1 MINDELRR
9 EERELEERAT
19 AVEEHLGKRPKIRI
33 ATIGD
38 PATVLLEAAEEEDEP
53 EKTLLAVGSR
63 GLGPIQRARLG
74 SVSTKV
80 LRAARG
86 PVLVYPHP
94 RN

>member
-1 MINDELRR
+1 VNKTAFCRGLSVVPVRGQ
-9 EERELEERAT
+9 ERGQRLQ
-19 AVEEHLGKRPKIRI
+19 HLLGSLL
-33 ATIGD
+33 GD

-63 GLGPIQRARLG
+63 GLGPIQHASLA

-86 PVLVYPHP
+86 PVLVYPPP
-94 RN
+94 RP